1 MNQFYSIWEEGL
13 AHSFQWTSQ
22 TVCRTMPHNRH
33 PFLPQNCQHYEC
45 ANSAKMQ
52 SLVVFIPYQGHLGY
66 KKLNS
71 TLDHDFQDPHNLLVT
86 M

>member
-1 MNQFYSIWEEGL
+1 MNQFYYIWEEGL

-45 ANSAKMQ
+45 TFSKDA
-52 SLVVFIPYQGHLGY
+52 VFGGFHPLSGSFRIQ
-66 KKLNS
+66 KTQFN
-71 TLDHDFQDPHNLLVT
+71 T
-86 M
+86 